1 MRSLLESLDL
11 GLDGGGPLRV
21 LLLGLVQRSLRLVDR
36 LLTAFTVLLPGG
48 LFPRPF
54 TFAARLFP
62 FVGESGL
69 PFRRLV
75 DGARGS
81 FLLLLAF
88 RLAGRLRRFSAAK
101 IGGQLGMFA
110 ERSVGSNR
118 APENDAGLC
127 HGRGDDV
134 RIVALLRRALVEEI
148 AVGAPRLQSRLHR
161 WSGDRLIEEA
171 QRGLI
176 GLQFSGHRI
185 DPPSRSIVNVAPAAA
200 PCGTDAALKRSLIP
214 EGRPCISQRALKD
227 WPRMSRTSTLPKRLQ
242 PMLATLTDAPFDD
255 PGWVFEDKYDGFR
268 MIAEIRRGKVALYS
282 RNGKI
287 ISHSYIEVAKALEGV
302 KGDAVIDGEL
312 VAIGKDGV
320 SHFQLLQNAL
330 RHEAKLLYC
339 AFDLMFENA
348 VDLRKQPLLE
358 RKKRLKA
365 ILPRDKLIAFSPHR
379 KENGTKFFAEAE
391 RKGLE
396 GLMAKRADSAY
407 ASGGRTADWL
417 KIKTAKRQEVVIA
430 GFTAPRRTRPF
441 FGALVLAVREDDA
454 WRYIGHVG
462 TGFSHKVLEDLHA
475 KLVKLTTPKS
485 PFPAKVKDEAA
496 TTWVKP
502 SLVAEVKFA
511 EWTSKGELR
520 QPVYLGLR
528 SDKRAKDV
536 VRERERPRK

>member
-1 MRSLLESLDL
+1 
-11 GLDGGGPLRV
+11 
-21 LLLGLVQRSLRLVDR
+21 
-36 LLTAFTVLLPGG
+36 
-48 LFPRPF
+48 
-54 TFAARLFP
+54 
-62 FVGESGL
+62 
-69 PFRRLV
+69 
-75 DGARGS
+75 
-81 FLLLLAF
+81 
-88 RLAGRLRRFSAAK
+88 
-101 IGGQLGMFA
+101 
-110 ERSVGSNR
+110 
-118 APENDAGLC
+118 
-127 HGRGDDV
+127 
-134 RIVALLRRALVEEI
+134 
-148 AVGAPRLQSRLHR
+148 
-161 WSGDRLIEEA
+161 
-171 QRGLI
+171 
-176 GLQFSGHRI
+176 
-185 DPPSRSIVNVAPAAA
+185 
-200 PCGTDAALKRSLIP
+200 
-214 EGRPCISQRALKD
+214 
-227 WPRMSRTSTLPKRLQ
+227 MSRTSTLPKRLQ

-255 PGWVFEDKYDGFR
+255 RGWVFEDKYDGFR

-287 ISHSYIEVAKALEGV
+287 ISRSYMEVAKALEGV

-330 RHEAKLLYC
+330 RHEAKLMYC
-339 AFDLMFENA
+339 AFDLMFEDD

-365 ILPRDKLIAFSPHR
+365 ILPRDKQIAFSRHR
-379 KENGTKFFAEAE
+379 KENGTKFFGEAE
-391 RKGLE
+391 QKGLE
-396 GLMAKRADSAY
+396 GIMAKRADSAY
-407 ASGGRTADWL
+407 TSGSRTPDWL

-462 TGFSHKVLEDLHA
+462 TGFSHKVLQDLHA
-475 KLVKLTTPKS
+475 KLVKLTVPKS

-511 EWTSKGELR
+511 EWTGKGELR

-536 VRERERPRK
+536 VRERERSRK

>member
-1 MRSLLESLDL
+1 M
-11 GLDGGGPLRV
+11 
-21 LLLGLVQRSLRLVDR
+21 
-36 LLTAFTVLLPGG
+36 
-48 LFPRPF
+48 
-54 TFAARLFP
+54 
-62 FVGESGL
+62 
-69 PFRRLV
+69 
-75 DGARGS
+75 
-81 FLLLLAF
+81 
-88 RLAGRLRRFSAAK
+88 
-101 IGGQLGMFA
+101 
-110 ERSVGSNR
+110 N
-118 APENDAGLC
+118 
-127 HGRGDDV
+127 
-134 RIVALLRRALVEEI
+134 
-148 AVGAPRLQSRLHR
+148 
-161 WSGDRLIEEA
+161 
-171 QRGLI
+171 
-176 GLQFSGHRI
+176 
-185 DPPSRSIVNVAPAAA
+185 
-200 PCGTDAALKRSLIP
+200 
-214 EGRPCISQRALKD
+214 
-227 WPRMSRTSTLPKRLQ
+227 RTSTLPKRLQ

-330 RHEAKLLYC
+330 RHEAKLQYC

-348 VDLRKQPLLE
+348 ADLRKQPLLE

-365 ILPRDKLIAFSPHR
+365 ILPRDKLIAFSSHR
-379 KENGTKFFAEAE
+379 KGDGKKFFAEAE
-391 RKGLE
+391 QKGLE

-407 ASGGRTADWL
+407 TSGTRTPDWL

-441 FGALVLAVREDDA
+441 FGALVLAVREDKT

-462 TGFSHKVLEDLHA
+462 TGFSHRVLEDLHA
-475 KLVKLTTPKS
+475 KLVKLTVSKS
-485 PFPAKVKDEAA
+485 PFPAKVKDEAV
-496 TTWVKP
+496 TTWIKP